1 MTSLIRAALRPRV
14 RPILLTTAGA
24 TLLCSAFVLGRTVS
38 RPEIVVT
45 PPVIVPAP
53 QVTVAPAPVVMPP
66 TPVVVQAPTPPEPP
80 PAPPAPQ
87 PRALVP
93 TLDAGCVMNLP
104 GSAASPTCAWDDGF
118 PAISADGALIATKY
132 SPPMGGAD
140 VYGLSIHF
148 IDTRTSRV
156 VRDSVIVTPDEL
168 GAVLYPPGAAVG
180 GPLDD
185 KQLQQYQRLLSTIHR
200 RVAGVQRTLD
210 ARQFRTLH
218 LLGSARASMSDE
230 VTPSQRGP
238 EPIYAEI
245 VGTTAR
251 IIDSA
256 TSQVLGRGEFYA
268 AGPRRRDNDA
278 SDCSNWAPWS
288 IALWWDPETRQ
299 VLALQTY
306 RTGGC
311 MCPDVPTE
319 TVQPLR

>member
-1 MTSLIRAALRPRV
+1 MQDSPLDLRLVREPCRSAVLPKRRLSDIEIDALNSSDH
-14 RPILLTTAGA
+14 L
-24 TLLCSAFVLGRTVS
+24 
-38 RPEIVVT
+38 
-45 PPVIVPAP
+45 
-53 QVTVAPAPVVMPP
+53 
-66 TPVVVQAPTPPEPP
+66 
-80 PAPPAPQ
+80 
-87 PRALVP
+87 
-93 TLDAGCVMNLP
+93 
-104 GSAASPTCAWDDGF
+104 
-118 PAISADGALIATKY
+118 
-132 SPPMGGAD
+132 
-140 VYGLSIHF
+140 
-148 IDTRTSRV
+148 V
-156 VRDSVIVTPDEL
+156 VRVIA
-168 GAVLYPPGAAVG
+168 AVLYPPGAAVG

-185 KQLQQYQRLLSTIHR
+185 KQLQQAQRLLSTIHR

-210 ARQFRTLH
+210 ARHFRTLH

-256 TSQVLGRGEFYA
+256 ASQVLGRGQFYTD
-268 AGPRRRDNDA
+268 GPKRRENDT
-278 SDCSNWAPWS
+278 SDCSNWAPRS